1 MSQIEYM
8 HFRPKQ
14 RNLNGGATIAIMPV
28 EGTIHALVAL
38 SRCGPQDIFNK
49 KIGRSISAGRIRAY
63 LEGREGMDKYVKVLA
78 IPDPMFLKKTVAE
91 CMVVEIDKA
100 GLE

>member
-1 MSQIEYM
+1 M
-8 HFRPKQ
+8 HYRPKM

-28 EGTIHALVAL
+28 EGTVHALVAL

-49 KIGRSISAGRIRAY
+49 KIGRNISAGRIRAY
-63 LEGREGMDKYVKVLA
+63 LEGREGMDKYVKVLS
-78 IPDPMFLKKTVAE
+78 IPDPLFLKKTVAE
-91 CMVVEIDKA
+91 ALEDEIDEA